1 MEDGV
6 LDGGYGQKIASFY
19 GPSAMKVM
27 NYGLKKEFIDRFNAS
42 EILKENKITIE
53 DMIND
58 LKNII

>member
-1 MEDGV
+1 
-6 LDGGYGQKIASFY
+6 
-19 GPSAMKVM
+19 M